1 MEISVLDK
9 SNYLKGLLII
19 AKKDKQLAEQE
30 KKIIRQ
36 FAEKLG
42 FAQDFYEDTLKSLLS
57 NKYISEDPI
66 IFSDKKIAESFI
78 TDGLTLAYSD
88 NSIVGVEIE
97 YIKSVA
103 TANQIDKNWF
113 DEQMLHFKNSQ
124 SSVMNI
130 EFALFSII

>member
-1 MEISVLDK
+1 MEISLLDK
-9 SNYLKGLLII
+9 SSYLKGLLII
-19 AKKDKQLAEQE
+19 AKKDNQLAEQE

-36 FAEKLG
+36 FATKLG

-57 NKYISEDPI
+57 NKYISEEPI

-78 TDGLTLAYSD
+78 VDGLTLAHSD
-88 NSIVGVEIE
+88 NSIVGVEID

-103 TANQIDKNWF
+103 NANQIDKKWF
-113 DEQMLHFKNSQ
+113 DDKILHFQNS
-124 SSVMNI
+124 SPSMLNI